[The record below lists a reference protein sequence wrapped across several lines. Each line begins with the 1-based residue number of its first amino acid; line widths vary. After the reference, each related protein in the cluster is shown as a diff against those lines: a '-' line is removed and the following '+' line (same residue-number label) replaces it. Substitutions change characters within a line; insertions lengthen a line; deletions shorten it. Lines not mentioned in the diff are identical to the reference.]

1 MELTNATYKYL
12 DGGEINIAFIKD
24 VLKQFIQ
31 LMAPF
36 APHFAEEL
44 WERAGYEYSVFNTE
58 YPVCDETKLVKNEVE
73 YPLQING
80 KVRARFSV
88 AKDMSKDDVEKYVRE
103 NYASLLDGKNI
114 VKFIVVPGRIVNVVI
129 K

>member
-1 MELTNATYKYL
+1 MY
-12 DGGEINIAFIKD
+12 
-24 VLKQFIQ
+24 
-31 LMAPF
+31 
-36 APHFAEEL
+36 
-44 WERAGYEYSVFNTE
+44 NTE
-58 YPVCDETKLVKNEVE
+58 NPVCDETKLVKNEVE